1 MSMIKKCLILVMC
14 FLLIPAVIFADER
27 PMPPLAVKSAMLV
40 DMNTGRI
47 LFQQNSER
55 VIQPASLSKIMS
67 LYLIAEDIE
76 NGKADYTD
84 LVTVSEQAVHTNG
97 SKILFEPGEQCEVLD
112 LIKGMAIYSSND
124 AAVALAEHFGGSV
137 EKFVRRMNAKAREMG
152 MKHTHFINPHG
163 LPDTQQTTT
172 VRDIYILS
180 RNYLKRFPSLRQIHS
195 IEIFVFHDAVLRNR
209 NDLLLSY
216 PGVDGL
222 KTGYVKAAGCHLVAT
237 ATRGDMRL
245 MAIVLGAKNARIR
258 AQEITKM
265 LDYGFDLVAEKS
277 RGHQS
282 GG

>member
-163 LPDTQQTTT
+163 LWYNGRQRSGTS
-172 VRDIYILS
+172 ILS
-180 RNYLKRFPSLRQIHS
+180 ELSEAFLACGNSIPSRC
-195 IEIFVFHDAVLRNR
+195 
-209 NDLLLSY
+209 LSSTMRCAN
-216 PGVDGL
+216 PHLFAALSGVDGRSRICESRRMSS
-222 KTGYVKAAGCHLVAT
+222 GCNGHA
-237 ATRGDMRL
+237 RRYE
-245 MAIVLGAKNARIR
+245 INSRILGQSARIR

>member
-1 MSMIKKCLILVMC
+1 MS
-14 FLLIPAVIFADER
+14 FLLIPVVIVANER
-27 PMPPLAVKSAMLV
+27 PMPPLAVKAAMLV
-40 DMNTGRI
+40 NMNTGRI
-47 LFQQNSER
+47 LFQQNSDR

-67 LYLIAEDIE
+67 LYLVAEDIE
-76 NGKADYTD
+76 NKKADYDD
-84 LVTVSEQAVHTNG
+84 LVTVSKKAVYTNG
-97 SKILFEPGEQCEVLD
+97 SKILFEPGEQCEVFD

-137 EKFVRRMNAKAREMG
+137 EKFVGRMNEKAKEMG
-152 MKHTHFINPHG
+152 LKHTHFVNPHG
-163 LPDTQQTTT
+163 LPNTEQTTT

-180 RNYLKRFPSLRQIHS
+180 RNYLKRFPNLRQIHS
-195 IEIFVFHDAVLRNR
+195 IETFVFHDAILRNR
-209 NDLLLSY
+209 NDLLGSY

-222 KTGYVKAAGCHLVAT
+222 KTGYVRAAGCHLVAT

-265 LDYGFDLVAEKS
+265 LDYGFDLIEERS
-277 RGHQS
+277 RGYQS